1 MQEYPQLLI
10 ENQLCFPL
18 YACSKEVVRAYAP
31 FLEPLGVTYTQYLVM
46 MVLWEK
52 ESLKVSDLGEELWL
66 ESGTLTPVL
75 KKLEAKGYLTR
86 QRSSEDERCVT
97 VTLTKEGE
105 DLKQKAADIPKHMTA
120 CMRLQ
125 GDEAEQLKALLKKLM
140 KGLEKTE
147 AQII

>member
-1 MQEYPQLLI
+1 MREYPQLLL

-18 YACSKEVVRAYAP
+18 YACSKEVVRSYAP

-66 ESGTLTPVL
+66 DSGTLTPVL
-75 KKLEAKGYLTR
+75 KKLEAKGYLKR

-105 DLKQKAADIPKHMTA
+105 ELKRKAAEIPTHMTA
-120 CMRLQ
+120 CMRLG
-125 GDEAEQLKALLKKLM
+125 GDEADQLKALLKKLM
-140 KGLEKTE
+140 KGLEANGK
-147 AQII
+147 QS

>member
-1 MQEYPQLLI
+1 MR
-10 ENQLCFPL
+10 
-18 YACSKEVVRAYAP
+18 SYAP

-66 ESGTLTPVL
+66 DSGTLTPVL
-75 KKLEAKGYLTR
+75 KKLEAKGYLKR

-105 DLKQKAADIPKHMTA
+105 ELKRKAAEIPTHMTA
-120 CMRLQ
+120 CMRLG
-125 GDEAEQLKALLKKLM
+125 GDEADQLKALLKKLM
-140 KGLEKTE
+140 KGLEANGK
-147 AQII
+147 QS